1 MINQDHQLVIATEQ
15 GQCVWDLC
23 IELYGSVAA
32 LTILLKDNPEIAINT
47 AIPPGTFVRYQ
58 PNLSG
63 ITDTDKETM
72 SYLRDNGIRINTHFV
87 DTIDSNYLLQED
99 SNHLL
104 QEDNLS
110 LIT

>member
-1 MINQDHQLVIATEQ
+1 M
-15 GQCVWDLC
+15 
-23 IELYGSVAA
+23 
-32 LTILLKDNPEIAINT
+32 LLKDNPEIAINT
-47 AIPPGTFVRYQ
+47 AILPGTFVRYQ

-63 ITDTDKETM
+63 TTDATNKETM
-72 SYLRDNGIRINTHFV
+72 NYLRDNGIRINTHF

-99 SNHLL
+99 SNRLL